1 MDTQCTR
8 QAITQNL
15 ADAGCGEA
23 LIGQFWQL
31 LTEGKRQKGL
41 DLLAGHRQ
49 SLLDHCHETQR
60 KIDCLDYLIYQL
72 NCTQHEEE
80 LHHGRKADFNRNLG

>member
-1 MDTQCTR
+1 MDTPTTR

-31 LTEGKRQKGL
+31 LTEGNRRKSL
-41 DLLAGHRQ
+41 ALLARHRQ
-49 SLLDHCHETQR
+49 CLLDNCHETQR

-72 NCTQHEEE
+72 NGTQHEVES
-80 LHHGRKADFNRNLG
+80 HHGRKADFNRNLG